1 MPAMKTMGDVA
12 AKGVLAQA
20 GIDKHLTLALK
31 SAKLNIDVTARGVE
45 LGMVKALQGKK
56 MIARAR
62 RIYGAIA
69 EAAELAAELHIE
81 QQQACAANGV
91 DTGDLASV
99 GGVTIGGVH
108 PDGGGR

>member
-1 MPAMKTMGDVA
+1 MITKEDVA
-12 AKGVLAQA
+12 AKGVLAQG
-20 GIDKHLTLALK
+20 GIDRHLTAALK
-31 SAKLNIDVTARGVE
+31 SAKLNIDVTAKGVE
-45 LGMVKALQGKK
+45 LGMVRALQGKK

-91 DTGDLASV
+91 DTGDLTSV
-99 GGVTIGGVH
+99 GGVALGVVH
-108 PDGGGR
+108 TDGGGR